1 MTIKKLQRKIKRVIT
16 LSLAMIMMCTSFSY
30 AKDELKTN
38 EENVNTECIA
48 DLVYDM
54 STGELLFSKNI
65 NKKLYPASTT
75 KLMTGL
81 LAIEYGDFNDTITFN
96 SDSVNLEVNSS
107 NLGFVSGEKITLKNL
122 LYGLMLKS
130 ANEAANQLAYYIK
143 DKSGLSYHDAVDKKL
158 NEIGAHDSSF
168 TSPSGLHKDNHYT
181 TPYDMMLIAKAAFNN
196 EEFRKIFEST
206 SYVIPKTNK
215 AGEREVFN
223 THKMMFSTSPYHID
237 GVLGGKTG
245 YTEEAGHCLV
255 TFFNNDELN
264 LLVVTMNGETYFND
278 TKAIIKYLKDNYE
291 TKKFFTK
298 GEYFTTLPVCDES
311 GIKIDQLELT
321 LSEDLNLTVP
331 KDWADDYKVT
341 LVKDYLKKQKEEND
355 RLEKQE
361 KELLDDDKENDDEKE
376 STDESEDNS
385 NEEKNDEDTSID
397 DEDIDTSDE
406 KLEEYN
412 LTNKYL
418 MHIFDYENDLF
429 EITLD
434 LPENI
439 TDTVLENDIVGRI
452 NIKYNSGEEKNINI
466 ISKGNYDLTNSID
479 LTILYW
485 ILFTAF
491 LIILIIYIKKMIEL
505 YKEENE
511 IKNK

>member
-1 MTIKKLQRKIKRVIT
+1 MTIKKLKQKLIRI
-16 LSLAMIMMCTSFSY
+16 TSFALALSMLLTSNVY
-30 AKDELKTN
+30 AKDELKTIS
-38 EENVNTECIA
+38 ENVDTECTS

-54 STGELLFSKNI
+54 NTGELLFSKNI
-65 NKKLYPASTT
+65 REKSYPASLT
-75 KLMTGL
+75 KLLTGL
-81 LAIEYGDFNDTITFN
+81 LAIECGDESDTITFN
-96 SDSVNLEVNSS
+96 SDSVNLEEGSS
-107 NLGFVSGEKITLKNL
+107 NLAFVSGEKISLRNL
-122 LYGLMLKS
+122 MYGLMLKS
-130 ANEAANQLAYYIK
+130 ANETANQLAYYIEEK
-143 DKSGLSYHDAVDKKL
+143 TGLKYHDAAQKKL
-158 NEIGAHDSSF
+158 DEIGAHDSSF

-181 TPYDMMLIAKAAFNN
+181 TPYDMMLIAKAAFKNN
-196 EEFRKIFEST
+196 TFKKYFT
-206 SYVIPKTNK
+206 SQSYTIPKTNK
-215 AGEREVFN
+215 SGEREVFN

-376 STDESEDNS
+376 STDEFEDNS
-385 NEEKNDEDTSID
+385 NEEENDEDNSID